1 MPIFHYKGYNATDGT
16 ETKGTLEASGLKDA
30 TNLVRAKGIFPTDIS
45 EARKKS
51 RWRILQRNDETFL
64 PNMTRQLSL
73 LFSAGVPLIEA
84 IQALS
89 DENEGFYRDTLIA
102 IKERV
107 SGGASLYRALEDY
120 DDIFPEFYINMVHAG
135 EESGTLDRVLVKLAD
150 FLENQSSIRSKV
162 RSAMIYPILMM
173 GVSIVVFFFLF
184 TFVIPKM
191 VRIFADTKSALPVMT
206 VILIFI
212 SDAFTKYW
220 WAMIIIVAA
229 ATGFVRRF
237 LKTHRAGVDRFLL
250 KLPGNVLQ
258 SLYYSRFARTMGFL
272 LDGGIP
278 MLRSLKLSARSIGN
292 RELETSISEA
302 GEKVT
307 EGQPLSQSLRG
318 FPPVFIQLVS
328 TGEKTGKLAE
338 SMNRAASSY
347 EEEFNRKMANAVSI
361 FEPVMILL
369 MGVMVCFIV
378 LAVLLPIFQLN
389 QLVK

>member
-1 MPIFHYKGYNATDGT
+1 MPIFHYKGYNAADRT

-150 FLENQSSIRSKV
+150 FLENQSSIRSNV

-237 LKTHRAGVDRFLL
+237 LKMHRAGVDRYLL

-272 LDGGIP
+272 LDGGLP

-338 SMNRAASSY
+338 SLNRAAVSY

-369 MGVMVCFIV
+369 MGIMICFIV

>member
-1 MPIFHYKGYNATDGT
+1 MPIFRYKGYHAADKT
-16 ETKGTLEASGLKDA
+16 EIKGTLEASGLKDA

-51 RWRILQRNDETFL
+51 RRRILQRNDETFL

-120 DDIFPEFYINMVHAG
+120 DHIFPEFYINMVHAG

-191 VRIFADTKSALPVMT
+191 VRIFADTKSALPLMT
-206 VILIFI
+206 VILIFL
-212 SDAFTKYW
+212 SDVFTKYW

-229 ATGFVRRF
+229 ATGFFRRF

-250 KLPGNVLQ
+250 KLPGNVIQ

-272 LDGGIP
+272 LDGGLP

-292 RELETSISEA
+292 KELETSISEA

-338 SMNRAASSY
+338 SLNRAAVSY

-369 MGVMVCFIV
+369 MGIMVCFIV

>member
-1 MPIFHYKGYNATDGT
+1 
-16 ETKGTLEASGLKDA
+16 
-30 TNLVRAKGIFPTDIS
+30 
-45 EARKKS
+45 
-51 RWRILQRNDETFL
+51 
-64 PNMTRQLSL
+64 
-73 LFSAGVPLIEA
+73 
-84 IQALS
+84 
-89 DENEGFYRDTLIA
+89 
-102 IKERV
+102 
-107 SGGASLYRALEDY
+107 
-120 DDIFPEFYINMVHAG
+120 MVHAG

-150 FLENQSSIRSKV
+150 FLENQSAIRSKV

-173 GVSIVVFFFLF
+173 GVSIVVFSFLF

-191 VRIFADTKSALPVMT
+191 VKIFADTKSALPLMT

-212 SDAFTKYW
+212 SDVFTKYW
-220 WAMIIIVAA
+220 WAMIILVAA

-237 LKTHRAGVDRFLL
+237 LRTHMAGVDRFLL

-272 LDGGIP
+272 LDGGLP
-278 MLRSLKLSARSIGN
+278 MLRSLKLSAKSIGN
-292 RELETSISEA
+292 RELETSVSEA
-302 GEKVT
+302 GEKVA

-328 TGEKTGKLAE
+328 TGEKTGRLAE
-338 SMNRAASSY
+338 TLNRAASSY
-347 EEEFNRKMANAVSI
+347 DEKFNRKMADTVSV

-369 MGVMVCFIV
+369 MGLVVCFIV